1 MTYEEAR
8 EYIKAAGKEQPDFLE
23 HRNLKKLLFA
33 LGSPE
38 ERLRFVYI
46 AGSRG
51 RRAVQRFI
59 SAILGQAGYCTGT
72 VRLPL
77 TEQPEMAV
85 CADGEHISC
94 KRYAEAVERI
104 RQASDKLEQEGYDRP
119 TEAQLEAA
127 VIFLCLDRE
136 RCEITVVEASDDPVS
151 EVLAVMINAV
161 CSVFVPILPEE
172 EHAGAADREEPA
184 VRAAAA
190 IRPGVP
196 IVTGR
201 QPESVMRV
209 LAEEAD
215 HNNSNL
221 RNVSLDRIV
230 MVDDTQQPNL
240 FEYKYHKNLKVWP
253 DEQWQAENA
262 AVAVE
267 TAELLGD
274 WGFDISENAIR
285 CGLEEV
291 RSLTTDPTAQ

>member
-8 EYIKAAGKEQPDFLE
+8 EYIKAAGKEQSDFPE

-38 ERLRFVYI
+38 ERLRFVHI

-51 RRAVQRFI
+51 RGAVRRFI
-59 SAILGQAGYCTGT
+59 SAILRQAGYRTGT

-77 TEQPEMAV
+77 TEQPEKAV
-85 CADGEHISC
+85 YVDGEQISC

-104 RQASDKLEQEGYDRP
+104 CQASDKLEQEGYDRL

-127 VIFLCLDRE
+127 AIFLCLERE
-136 RCEITVVEASDDPVS
+136 RCEITVMEASDDPVS
-151 EVLAVMINAV
+151 EVLTVMTNAV
-161 CSVFVPILPEE
+161 CSVFVPILPED
-172 EHAGAADREEPA
+172 EHAGAADLEELA

-196 IVTGR
+196 IVAGR
-201 QPESVMRV
+201 QPEEVMRV

-253 DEQWQAENA
+253 DGQWQAENA
-262 AVAVE
+262 AVSVE

-291 RSLTTDPTAQ
+291 RSLPEDTTAT